1 MHRVRAGVIAG
12 GGLAAAVLDVVLCF
26 SLLGDVMR
34 AEGSG
39 FLAWAAA
46 LVLSGCF
53 LAAAAIVL
61 LHCAADW
68 GWCWPG
74 WGFGLLYLLLVA
86 EELGDRS
93 GEYGSSMPL
102 VLVCSYLT
110 TIPFQL
116 AVWARRT
123 VARPPRPGPERT
135 PLQRPR
141 TVQWPRTVKWPRT
154 MQWPRTVRWSR
165 TVRRLRTAR
174 WPRTARRVLVLLV
187 LRSALL
193 VLRAV
198 RLVQQRRSAA
208 LAEERLS
215 ARGWNSVTN
224 RR

>member
-1 MHRVRAGVIAG
+1 MHRVWAGVIAT

-26 SLLGDVMR
+26 SALGDVMR
-34 AEGSG
+34 AEGAG

-53 LAAAAIVL
+53 LVSAAIVL

-86 EELGDRS
+86 EELGNR
-93 GEYGSSMPL
+93 GGGYGSSTPI

-123 VARPPRPGPERT
+123 AARPSRPKPERT
-135 PLQRPR
+135 PLR
-141 TVQWPRTVKWPRT
+141 
-154 MQWPRTVRWSR
+154 WPRTVRRVRWPLTVRDVRWSR
-165 TVRRLRTAR
+165 MARRAR
-174 WPRTARRVLVLLV
+174 WPRTVRRVFVLLV

-208 LAEERLS
+208 LAEES
-215 ARGWNSVTN
+215 PSVRGWNSVTN